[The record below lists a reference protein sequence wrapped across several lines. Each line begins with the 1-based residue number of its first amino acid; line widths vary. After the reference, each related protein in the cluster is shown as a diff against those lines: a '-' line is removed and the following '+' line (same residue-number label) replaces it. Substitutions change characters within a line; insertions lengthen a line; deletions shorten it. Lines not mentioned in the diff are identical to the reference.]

1 MSFKEKTLRGNGAVG
16 LTINDSEK
24 KNDPRDSS
32 APIPGQYTCILP

>member
-24 KNDPRDSS
+24 NDPRDSS
-32 APIPGQYTCILP
+32 APIRGQYTCILP